1 MNHQL
6 PATNQTSGD
15 VMGNRKWKIHLA
27 LESIDLIEEVNLMRF
42 FDKGA
47 LEEER
52 ILFEFPQL
60 GYKRAQLVLDLLDGP
75 LTLVNVGR

>member
-1 MNHQL
+1 
-6 PATNQTSGD
+6 
-15 VMGNRKWKIHLA
+15 MGNRKWKIHLA